1 VVEED
6 RRAEDPRHR
15 SVTRWRAVWAVF
27 CGGLVAG
34 AYMTKVAPALPG
46 LRDELGLTLVES
58 GLIATMFNLMGM
70 IVGILAGM
78 LCDRFGHKRLAL
90 AGMLILAAGGALG
103 AFAGGFGSL
112 LFGRFVEGIGFI
124 LFTVSAVALMNA
136 AAAPRDRAKALGLWS
151 AYMPTGGAIALFLAP
166 WLIAAWTWRG
176 LWLFLAA
183 SALIAAAALARL
195 VPVSR
200 YGEVRSLRL
209 VAESLTSPGNIAM
222 AALFAFY
229 VAQWTSIMVWL
240 PTFLID
246 EHRLAPG
253 AAALATA
260 LFVLINAPGNL
271 TGGWLLARGVPR
283 GALVVA
289 GATIAALCEI
299 GMFADA
305 LPAGLRFALV
315 LGFSYFAGVIP
326 ASVFS
331 GIPRHARTPQ
341 HIGTGNGIVMQASQI
356 GQFLGPL
363 ALAWIATHLGGWDA
377 SLWALLAFAAGAA
390 ACGIAIGRI
399 EARGAATAPSP

>member
-1 VVEED
+1 LSNWP
-6 RRAEDPRHR
+6 AI
-15 SVTRWRAVWAVF
+15 WAIF
-27 CGGLVAG
+27 AGGLVAG

-46 LRDELGLTLVES
+46 LRGELGLTLVES
-58 GLIATMFNLMGM
+58 GFIATTFNLMGM
-70 IVGILAGM
+70 LVGMLAGV
-78 LCDRFGHKRLAL
+78 LCDRFGHKLLAFL
-90 AGMLILAAGGALG
+90 GLLILALGGALG
-103 AFAGGFGSL
+103 AFAWGFGSL

-124 LFTVSAVALMNA
+124 LFTVSAAALMNA
-136 AAAPRDRAKALGLWS
+136 SAGTPRDRAKALGLWS
-151 AYMPTGGAIALFLAP
+151 AYMPTGGAIALFAAP
-166 WLIAAWTWRG
+166 WLMAAWGWRG
-176 LWLFLAA
+176 LWLVFSVLAII
-183 SALIAAAALARL
+183 SAFALGRF

-200 YGEVRSLRL
+200 YGQVSSMRL
-209 VAESLTSPGNIAM
+209 VAESLARPGNLVM

-246 EHRLAPG
+246 EHRLSGG

-283 GALVVA
+283 GALIVA

-305 LPAGLRFALV
+305 LPAGVRYALV
-315 LGFSYFAGVIP
+315 LGFSFSAGVIP

-331 GIPRHARTPQ
+331 GLPVHARTPQ
-341 HIGTGNGIVMQASQI
+341 HIGTGNGIVMQASQV

-363 ALAWIATHLGGWDA
+363 ALAWIATRFGGWDA
-377 SLWALLAFAAGAA
+377 SLWALLSFAAGAA
-390 ACGIAIGRI
+390 LCGVAIGAIENRI
-399 EARGAATAPSP
+399 KP